1 MHSDLNFTLFVLLR
15 SAICVACLKTVFLCA
30 FGCLLLS
37 SKSWWCPTLGDA
49 STPRSSIGASHR
61 GRRKRGRDPV
71 RGAGHDLPRPPH
83 HLPRARRG
91 HQRLQDHGDE
101 ADRSESRWLWS
112 FLRCS
117 SHSLLHGEHDKLTLN
132 AGADV
137 ERHVQVPSCCRTIFG
152 CCRRRAPDKQ
162 KLVEVMEKEVGNVLF
177 NLKSVLLDPYL
188 LHSRTT

>member
-1 MHSDLNFTLFVLLR
+1 MWPASKQF
-15 SAICVACLKTVFLCA
+15 SCVRLGAFCSPANLGGAHPKT
-30 FGCLLLS
+30 
-37 SKSWWCPTLGDA
+37 SWWCPTLGDA

-61 GRRKRGRDPV
+61 RRRKRGRDPL

-117 SHSLLHGEHDKLTLN
+117 SHSLLHGEHDELTLN

-162 KLVEVMEKEVGNVLF
+162 KLVEVMEKEVGNVLN
-177 NLKSVLLDPYL
+177 NLKSVLLGP
-188 LHSRTT
+188 